1 MTKQEL
7 ARLMAENSDLSAK
20 QCDQAIN
27 ALGNVIHA
35 QLMAGGEVLVPG
47 IGKFAVADRAART
60 GRNPQTGEAIEIA
73 AKRVPTFS
81 AAKVLKD
88 AAAG

>member
-1 MTKQEL
+1 
-7 ARLMAENSDLSAK
+7 MAENSELSAK
-20 QCDQAIN
+20 QCNQAIN
-27 ALGNVIHA
+27 ALGNVIRD
-35 QLMAGGEVLVPG
+35 QLMAGGEVVVPG

-88 AAAG
+88 AVAT

>member
-7 ARLMAENSDLSAK
+7 SRLMAENSELSAK
-20 QCDQAIN
+20 QCNQAIN
-27 ALGNVIHA
+27 ALGNVIRD
-35 QLMAGGEVLVPG
+35 QLMAGGEVVVPG

-60 GRNPQTGEAIEIA
+60 GRNPQTGETIEIA

-88 AAAG
+88 AVAA

>member
-7 ARLMAENSDLSAK
+7 SRLMAENSELSAK

-27 ALGNVIHA
+27 ALGNVIRD
-35 QLMAGGEVLVPG
+35 QLMSGGEVQVPG

-88 AAAG
+88 AVAA

>member
-7 ARLMAENSDLSAK
+7 SRLMAENSELSAK

-27 ALGNVIHA
+27 ALGNVIRD
-35 QLMAGGEVLVPG
+35 QLMAGGEVVVPG

-60 GRNPQTGEAIEIA
+60 GRNPQTGETIEIA

-88 AAAG
+88 AVAT

>member
-7 ARLMAENSDLSAK
+7 SRLMAENSELSAK

-27 ALGNVIHA
+27 ALGNVIRD
-35 QLMAGGEVLVPG
+35 QLMAGGEVVVPG

-88 AAAG
+88 AVAT

>member
-7 ARLMAENSDLSAK
+7 SRLMAENSELSAK

-27 ALGNVIHA
+27 ALGNVIRD
-35 QLMAGGEVLVPG
+35 QLMAGGEVVVPG

-60 GRNPQTGEAIEIA
+60 GRNPQTGETIEIA

-88 AAAG
+88 AVAA

>member
-7 ARLMAENSDLSAK
+7 SLLMAENSELSAK

-27 ALGNVIHA
+27 ALGIVIRD
-35 QLMAGGEVLVPG
+35 QLTAGGEVHVPS

-60 GRNPQTGEAIEIA
+60 GRNPQTGETIEIA

-81 AAKVLKD
+81 AAKALKD
-88 AAAG
+88 AVAA

>member
-27 ALGNVIHA
+27 ALGNVIRD
-35 QLMAGGEVLVPG
+35 QLKAGGEVHLPD

-60 GRNPQTGEAIEIA
+60 GRNPQTGESIEIA

-81 AAKVLKD
+81 AAKALKD

>member
-7 ARLMAENSDLSAK
+7 SRLMAGNSELSAK

-27 ALGNVIHA
+27 ALGNVIRD
-35 QLMAGGEVLVPG
+35 QLMAGGEVVVPG

-60 GRNPQTGEAIEIA
+60 GRNPQTGETIEIA

-88 AAAG
+88 AVAA

>member
-7 ARLMAENSDLSAK
+7 SRLMAENSELSAK
-20 QCDQAIN
+20 QCNQAIN
-27 ALGNVIHA
+27 ALGNVIRD
-35 QLMAGGEVLVPG
+35 QLMAGGEVVVPG

-88 AAAG
+88 AVAT